1 MPLASGRD
9 RPHRSCGSDRSPLLP
24 ELETRPETPSATVFN
39 GGDVSGASIRK
50 GSADMSWFGKR
61 KDHPPVPV
69 RGTTVDSPLD
79 PGLAAQVQSWIERL
93 AVPCAAI
100 KAGSQVSSPSTSF
113 ISGHAYLPAGERWP
127 MVDDNTYG
135 LTFDDTMGRPVSPP
149 AGTPIRACPRNS
161 RPTPGRRE
169 CPNPSY
175 SSAAPDVGG
184 GSSAPWRIGLSGIDD
199 DLEGAHGGTQTQR
212 AEARHEPIPA
222 GRRFLD
228 RPGADPRTERDST
241 AARQVRQ

>member
-1 MPLASGRD
+1 
-9 RPHRSCGSDRSPLLP
+9 
-24 ELETRPETPSATVFN
+24 
-39 GGDVSGASIRK
+39 
-50 GSADMSWFGKR
+50 MSWFGKR

-135 LTFDDTMGRPVSPP
+135 LTFDDTMGLAGFATRWYTDPSMPSQQPAHARPPGVPKP
-149 AGTPIRACPRNS
+149 ELFIRGAR
-161 RPTPGRRE
+161 RGR
-169 CPNPSY
+169 
-175 SSAAPDVGG
+175 
-184 GSSAPWRIGLSGIDD
+184 GSSAPWWIGLSGIDD

>member
-1 MPLASGRD
+1 
-9 RPHRSCGSDRSPLLP
+9 
-24 ELETRPETPSATVFN
+24 
-39 GGDVSGASIRK
+39 
-50 GSADMSWFGKR
+50 MSWFGKR

-135 LTFDDTMGRPVSPP
+135 LTFDDTMGLAGFATRWYTDPSMPSQQPAHARPPGVPKP
-149 AGTPIRACPRNS
+149 ELFIRGARRGRGFIRAL
-161 RPTPGRRE
+161 
-169 CPNPSY
+169 
-175 SSAAPDVGG
+175 A
-184 GSSAPWRIGLSGIDD
+184 
-199 DLEGAHGGTQTQR
+199 
-212 AEARHEPIPA
+212 
-222 GRRFLD
+222 D
-228 RPGADPRTERDST
+228 RPFGDRRRSRGGARRYADPASRGSPRAHTGR
-241 AARQVRQ
+241 AAFP